1 MKRFSWPA
9 GLVLGLTFLLQ
20 ACGAPEQTDTVG
32 EPRPAKL
39 LKLSEQSE
47 QASNSFPAV
56 IRSVRSTDLAFQVG
70 GQITTWKALGGEFYR
85 KGSGQCGQGL
95 CTSLS
100 AASVAV

>member
-56 IRSVRSTDLAFQVG
+56 IRSVRSCSARQRGPFHSLHRLHVEACS
-70 GQITTWKALGGEFYR
+70 LGWNAEAGH
-85 KGSGQCGQGL
+85 
-95 CTSLS
+95 
-100 AASVAV
+100 